1 MSKKAK
7 IIFIIAIILIIAA
20 IIIGVILGYRK
31 ISTTP
36 GGSGGT
42 FPIATS
48 SSSTNVGGSGQN
60 VQNEPGSGTVTN
72 ISSNL
77 SHLTQLTKGP
87 VIDYWITSSTVL
99 GGQMASSSLLQ
110 SDVFYLKDNGD
121 VVRIKS
127 VGSEMVK
134 SSFGQAPLRIIQSV
148 TGLDVIIEFT
158 SHSYALFN
166 VSRNAFEW
174 LPDKTVSAAFSPDG
188 KKLAYLASDVSG
200 KQSLFIRDLTSLKK
214 ATTKVLSLSIN
225 DVSLAWPVGNRIYFM
240 PPQSADFVGEIW
252 YFDTQ
257 AKLIKQFAS
266 GAGVGAVF
274 SQATSSA
281 LVFYNTG
288 SVSISAQIKN
298 TKTGT
303 SNSLPISTLLSKCA
317 FSFDSADAVCAA
329 PQVKTND
336 STIQLPDYY
345 NSMKVFTNDY
355 LYFLSSKRGYTP
367 QNILD
372 TIQVPFDA
380 KDLKIR
386 SDQIFFVNRLDDSL
400 YMFDM
405 RGL

>member
-20 IIIGVILGYRK
+20 IIVGVVLGYRK

-36 GGSGGT
+36 EGSGGT

-87 VIDYWITSSTVL
+87 VVDYWVVSSTVL
-99 GGQMASSSLLQ
+99 GEQIASSSLLQ
-110 SDVFYLKDNGD
+110 SAVFYVNNSGD
-121 VVRIKS
+121 VVR
-127 VGSEMVK
+127 VRQTGSEEVYF
-134 SSFGQAPLRIIQSV
+134 SFGLTSLRALQSSSGLYVVIQLQSGKF
-148 TGLDVIIEFT
+148 TLLDMSRRTFEF
-158 SHSYALFN
+158 
-166 VSRNAFEW
+166 

-329 PQVKTND
+329 PQVKSND
-336 STIQLPDYY
+336 STIQLPDDY
-345 NSMKVFTNDY
+345 NSMNVFTNDY

-386 SDQIFFVNRLDDSL
+386 SDQVFFVNRLDDSL

-405 RGL
+405 KGL